1 MQRALLQPLLRCRC
15 GPVLGTEWYAALL
28 GPQGRCPCRGGAPTG
43 RTRLRAAASS
53 LCGASTF
60 ATRPLAPRLPTH
72 LRRHVLV
79 LDSQGQQLRRLGPLP
94 APVQHV
100 CWPGGDAAVGLLL
113 AATPSGLHCWRDGGA
128 AEGCQLLAP
137 SGEQPPPQEQ
147 QRAYA
152 CIAAA
157 LGAPLVAASCTATNE
172 VRAVAARGGKAA
184 ADA

>member
-1 MQRALLQPLLRCRC
+1 M
-15 GPVLGTEWYAALL
+15 
-28 GPQGRCPCRGGAPTG
+28 
-43 RTRLRAAASS
+43 
-53 LCGASTF
+53 
-60 ATRPLAPRLPTH
+60 
-72 LRRHVLV
+72 

-94 APVQHV
+94 GPVQQV

-137 SGEQPPPQEQ
+137 SGEPPPQEQ

-172 VRAVAARGGKAA
+172 VRGVGACGDEPA
-184 ADA
+184 ADT